1 MDFFKSNC
9 VDVIASVAKRYL
21 ATCCLSR
28 VIPFGEKQSIVERHP
43 GAPRNRSR
51 INSSAIGS
59 IFFAFTLCFFAA
71 CDDSTSAASSDPV
84 AEISSSA
91 VTSAGASAG
100 SSSVTSAGS
109 VTSPS
114 SSSSVEKSKQS
125 SSSVT
130 SAGSVTLSSSSS
142 KGSKNSSSS
151 EEKAKE
157 SSSSVKPSSSDA
169 KSSSSEEAKMSSS
182 SVVASS
188 SSVAEQSSSSKKQ
201 NPWGTDSEWS
211 PFNCRAFGG
220 CLEFTDDRNG
230 RTYKYLKFEGKDT
243 SGKAATIHAMVENL
257 NIGEMVYGFEDQ
269 EDDTKIERYCYKND
283 TLNCHYYG
291 GLYQWAEMM
300 QLPFECNTK
309 SCADLIKP
317 NHQGICPDGWRLL
330 TYNDYYIVVNS
341 NGNKDGVK
349 GTRSTFG
356 FGGSNDTGY
365 SLVGA
370 GMRKTPIGGG
380 GFKELNETAY
390 WFYPT
395 ENSYKDYATAD
406 DGYMGKSD
414 QYLNKNVLYKETGVS
429 VRCVMVE

>member
-1 MDFFKSNC
+1 MK
-9 VDVIASVAKRYL
+9 K
-21 ATCCLSR
+21 
-28 VIPFGEKQSIVERHP
+28 
-43 GAPRNRSR
+43 
-51 INSSAIGS
+51 
-59 IFFAFTLCFFAA
+59 FFALLIVAVLIVA
-71 CDDSTSAASSDPV
+71 CGDDS
-84 AEISSSA
+84 SSSA
-91 VTSAGASAG
+91 PASD
-100 SSSVTSAGS
+100 
-109 VTSPS
+109 PS
-114 SSSSVEKSKQS
+114 EESSSSVEMS
-125 SSSVT
+125 
-130 SAGSVTLSSSSS
+130 
-142 KGSKNSSSS
+142 
-151 EEKAKE
+151 KE
-157 SSSSVKPSSSDA
+157 SSSSVATKNSSSSVSGDKSSSSVKKEESSSSA
-169 KSSSSEEAKMSSS
+169 VKASSSSVTPKSSSSEEVKQSSS

-188 SSVAEQSSSSKKQ
+188 SSVTEQSSSSKKQ

-269 EDDTKIERYCYKND
+269 EDDAKIERYCYKND

-300 QLPFECNTK
+300 QLPNECNTK

-317 NHQGICPDGWRLL
+317 NHQGICPSGWRLL

-349 GTRSTFG
+349 GTRSSFG

-370 GMRKTPIGGG
+370 GYNWNYSFT
-380 GFKELNETAY
+380 ELNTGTYWHYPEEFSEETSLVSFQSRSEEYNPIAHKPKI
-390 WFYPT
+390 F
-395 ENSYKDYATAD
+395 
-406 DGYMGKSD
+406 GF
-414 QYLNKNVLYKETGVS
+414 S

>member
-1 MDFFKSNC
+1 MKSF
-9 VDVIASVAKRYL
+9 I
-21 ATCCLSR
+21 TC
-28 VIPFGEKQSIVERHP
+28 
-43 GAPRNRSR
+43 
-51 INSSAIGS
+51 S
-59 IFFAFTLCFFAA
+59 IFAVLLVLAA
-71 CDDSTSAASSDPV
+71 CSGD
-84 AEISSSA
+84 
-91 VTSAGASAG
+91 
-100 SSSVTSAGS
+100 
-109 VTSPS
+109 S
-114 SSSSVEKSKQS
+114 SSSSVSPEPSEES
-125 SSSVT
+125 SSSVI
-130 SAGSVTLSSSSS
+130 SSSSEGKLVSSSSS
-142 KGSKNSSSS
+142 KKDENSSSS

-157 SSSSVKPSSSDA
+157 SSSSVKPSSSSDA
-169 KSSSSEEAKMSSS
+169 KSSSSEEVKQSSS
-182 SVVASS
+182 SVEALS
-188 SSVAEQSSSSKKQ
+188 SSVAEESSSSRNWQ
-201 NPWGTDSEWS
+201 
-211 PFNCRAFGG
+211 PFNLANYGDKYE
-220 CLEFTDDRNG
+220 EFTDDRNG

-300 QLPFECNTK
+300 QLPNECNTK

-317 NHQGICPDGWRLL
+317 NHQGICPSGWRLL

-370 GMRKTPIGGG
+370 GYNWNYSFT
-380 GFKELNETAY
+380 ELNTGTYWHYPEEFSEETSLVSFQSRSEEYNPIAHKPKI
-390 WFYPT
+390 F
-395 ENSYKDYATAD
+395 
-406 DGYMGKSD
+406 GF
-414 QYLNKNVLYKETGVS
+414 S

>member
-1 MDFFKSNC
+1 M
-9 VDVIASVAKRYL
+9 
-21 ATCCLSR
+21 
-28 VIPFGEKQSIVERHP
+28 KQSCFSGNVIMNLAKGMVV
-43 GAPRNRSR
+43 
-51 INSSAIGS
+51 SALL
-59 IFFAFTLCFFAA
+59 FFAGCGG
-71 CDDSTSAASSDPV
+71 DS
-84 AEISSSA
+84 
-91 VTSAGASAG
+91 
-100 SSSVTSAGS
+100 SSSV
-109 VTSPS
+109 SPELSDVSS
-114 SSSSVEKSKQS
+114 SSSSVIPTS
-125 SSSVT
+125 S
-130 SAGSVTLSSSSS
+130 GNLHSSSSS
-142 KGSKNSSSS
+142 NGIASNSSSS
-151 EEKAKE
+151 RNDEKS

-169 KSSSSEEAKMSSS
+169 KSSSSEKVKLSSS

-211 PFNCRAFGG
+211 PFNCTKFGG
-220 CLEFTDDRNG
+220 CLEFTDKRNN

-300 QLPFECNTK
+300 QLPNECNTK

-317 NHQGICPDGWRLL
+317 NHQGICPSGWRLL

-370 GMRKTPIGGG
+370 GYNWNYSFT
-380 GFKELNETAY
+380 ELNTGTYWHYPEEFSEETSLVSFQSRSEEYNPIAHKPKI
-390 WFYPT
+390 F
-395 ENSYKDYATAD
+395 
-406 DGYMGKSD
+406 GF
-414 QYLNKNVLYKETGVS
+414 S